1 MSKVLVTGGA
11 GFVGSH
17 IVDFFVARN
26 DEVTV
31 LDNLFSGKAENVN
44 PGANFV
50 KGDITDKAKVAEVMQ
65 QVDYVFHMAALVSV
79 PLSFEN
85 PGLCQEINIV
95 GTRNILESAKNHNVK
110 KVVLAS
116 SAAVYGDNS
125 NLPLKESETLRPQ
138 SPYAESKLANE
149 RMAREYSDKGLP
161 VVSLRFFNIYGP
173 RQDPKSPYS
182 GVISIFVDKVQSDEN
197 ITIFGD
203 GTNTRDLV
211 SVVDVVQANA
221 LAMDMD
227 AGEYNVAAGSSIS
240 IRNVAA
246 LLIKLANSNSR
257 LTFAQAREGDI
268 KHSEANIAKIRR
280 WGFSPSVDLEGGL
293 KKLLA

>member
-1 MSKVLVTGGA
+1 
-11 GFVGSH
+11 
-17 IVDFFVARN
+17 
-26 DEVTV
+26 
-31 LDNLFSGKAENVN
+31 
-44 PGANFV
+44 
-50 KGDITDKAKVAEVMQ
+50 
-65 QVDYVFHMAALVSV
+65 MAALVSV

-85 PGLCQEINIV
+85 PDLCREINIA
-95 GTRNILESAKNHNVK
+95 GTRNILESAKNQNVK
-110 KVVLAS
+110 RVVLAS
-116 SAAVYGDNS
+116 SAAVYGYNS

-211 SVVDVVQANA
+211 SVVDVVQANV

-227 AGEYNVAAGSSIS
+227 AGEYNVAAGNSIS
-240 IRNVAA
+240 IKNVAA
-246 LLIKLANSNSR
+246 LLIKLANSNSK

-268 KHSEANIAKIRR
+268 KHSQANIAKIRR
-280 WGFSPSVDLEGGL
+280 WGFSPSVDLEDGL
-293 KKLLA
+293 KKLLE